1 MWLILA
7 YNEITILKSS
17 YGTRG
22 RPIDSKEN
30 SSHVSWFWLLKVVK
44 LLVKYIARLI
54 VISLRKVD
62 VIYSKDK
69 V

>member
-1 MWLILA
+1 MYLFLR
-7 YNEITILKSS
+7 YNKIIIKKSS
-17 YGTRG
+17 YVSFG